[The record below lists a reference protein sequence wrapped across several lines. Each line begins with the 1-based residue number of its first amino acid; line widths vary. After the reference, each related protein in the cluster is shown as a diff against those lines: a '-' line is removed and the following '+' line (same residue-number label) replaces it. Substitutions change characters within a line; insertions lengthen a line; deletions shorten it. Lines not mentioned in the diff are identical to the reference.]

1 MAVSSVAK
9 MRHNAN
15 VAVFGAGPV
24 GLLSVLLVLPLIKI
38 TAALLRQHGS
48 SILTAWTRTMAVAK
62 ALGARRILAIDVN
75 QQRLDFAK
83 TYITPDV
90 HAAIPKNPGEDGMA
104 YAKRHV
110 SAA

>member
-1 MAVSSVAK
+1 
-9 MRHNAN
+9 
-15 VAVFGAGPV
+15 
-24 GLLSVLLVLPLIKI
+24 
-38 TAALLRQHGS
+38 
-48 SILTAWTRTMAVAK
+48 MAVAK

-83 TYITPDV
+83 NYITPDV
-90 HAAIPKNPGEDGMA
+90 HAAIPKNTGEDGMA